1 MARKVPVSEVCGC
14 FPAGRHYAGI
24 ADRLAALA
32 RNVKGLAKVLPFDAQ
47 WHRAKLAVIDFETTG
62 VDPKDSRIIEIGVA
76 CFDGGFMT
84 DMKSWFVNPGI
95 EIPEE
100 VQKLT
105 KIRQE
110 DVDAA
115 PPLDEVIFE
124 FEEAVAG
131 HIPVAYNA
139 TFDQGFAIEHS
150 RQVKLDS
157 AEPTFDPEVVWI
169 DPLVWVRAIQGEKK
183 NKLVDACERLGI
195 SLENAHRAGE
205 DARAAGLVLME
216 LAEHMPKH
224 YGELVR
230 LQGQY
235 AARQDVDMAAMRA
248 NWKK

>member
-1 MARKVPVSEVCGC
+1 MGRKVPVSEVCGC
-14 FPAGRHYAGI
+14 FPTGRHYAGI

-32 RNVKGLAKVLPFDAQ
+32 RDVKGLAKVLAFDAQ

-62 VDPKDSRIIEIGVA
+62 FDPKEARIIEIGVA
-76 CFDGGFMT
+76 CFDGGVMT
-84 DMKSWFVNPGI
+84 GMKSWFVNPGLQ
-95 EIPEE
+95 IPEE
-100 VQKLT
+100 VRNLT
-105 KIRQE
+105 GILQE
-110 DVDAA
+110 DVDSA
-115 PPLDEVIFE
+115 PPLDEVIME
-124 FEEAVAG
+124 FEETVAG

-139 TFDQGFAIEHS
+139 KFDKSFAIEHS

-157 AEPTFDPEVVWI
+157 SEPTFDPEVVWI
-169 DPLVWVRAIQGEKK
+169 DPLVWVRAIQKERK
-183 NKLVDACERLGI
+183 NKLADACERLGI
-195 SLENAHRAGE
+195 PLDNAHRAGE
-205 DARAAGLVLME
+205 DARAAGLVLMK